1 MNCKLPVLL
10 LLAVLPVCAQAQ
22 NVPRPFRG
30 GGNTL
35 SGQLL
40 EEIYLLQRIVPLAL
54 TDVQLEAVLGLYD
67 KYPSAAEPEQDQ
79 VVAKL
84 QEIKRR
90 LLGGTPL
97 VATDLATLRDLMRQ
111 AYRGRRGE
119 DNTPPPPGGAPGA
132 APAPPATGPF
142 ALSSLE
148 QALWDQFTPQQR
160 AVLLGDVRGPA
171 ANNQKADV
179 ALSKRAMV
187 QVAELRQLDDPRW
200 PAERDRLA
208 TALAAGA
215 GEAGSAQVDN
225 SRKLFVDFLERVRRM
240 SGADFANRQDEL
252 AAELLA
258 LLPPHTNLIVALAE
272 YDKKLVHDAMSASLA
287 HPRAAE
293 LLRQMKAARAP
304 TQAP

>member
-1 MNCKLPVLL
+1 MHCKLPVLL
-10 LLAVLPVCAQAQ
+10 LLAVLPVCVQAQ
-22 NVPRPFRG
+22 NMPRPFRG
-30 GGNTL
+30 GGNSL

-54 TDVQLEAVLGLYD
+54 TDAQLEAALALYAKHPATGD
-67 KYPSAAEPEQDQ
+67 AEQDQ
-79 VVAKL
+79 VVARL
-84 QEIKRR
+84 QEIKQR

-97 VATDLATLRDLMRQ
+97 VAADLATLRDLMRQ

-119 DNTPPPPGGAPGA
+119 GNTPPGGTPAA
-132 APAPPATGPF
+132 APAIGPF
-142 ALSSLE
+142 ALRPLE
-148 QALWDQFTPQQR
+148 QALWDQLTPQQR

-179 ALSKRAMV
+179 ALSKRAML

-208 TALAAGA
+208 AALAAGA
-215 GEAGSAQVDN
+215 GEVGSAQVDN
-225 SRKLFVDFLERVRRM
+225 SCKLFVDFLERVRRM
-240 SGADFANRQDEL
+240 SGADFAKRQDEL

-272 YDKKLVHDAMSASLA
+272 YDKQLVHDAMSASLA
-287 HPRAAE
+287 HSRAPE